1 MRVKI
6 KLQKQKIVIIK
17 ELEKAM
23 KDDLEKNFKTIKKIN
38 FPRGK
43 LEIK

>member
-23 KDDLEKNFKTIKKIN
+23 KDDLEK
-38 FPRGK
+38 K
-43 LEIK
+43 L